1 MFNTLPWPL
10 HLPFTQKPTNFKI
23 FFFVLNYFRQ
33 QIERHFLT
41 EVERIQSE
49 IDSAVHIAESSN
61 NTTDS
66 LKHEVAIIENAIAE
80 KKKQVEQLVNEMK
93 EVNLQSLA
101 VAPSEEVRNLLEG
114 KKNLIDFFCLWES
127 LIGLL
132 LLYRVLSSWKYS

>member
-1 MFNTLPWPL
+1 MTSSLLVFLKKRVS
-10 HLPFTQKPTNFKI
+10 FFDFI
-23 FFFVLNYFRQ
+23 FFFSQ
-33 QIERHFLT
+33 QIEKHFLT
-41 EVERIQSE
+41 EYERIQTE
-49 IDSAVHIAESSN
+49 IDSAVHIADSSN

-114 KKNLIDFFCLWES
+114 KN
-127 LIGLL
+127 
-132 LLYRVLSSWKYS
+132 